1 MTVSRLSVLVLVI
14 LALAAPAGFALVP
27 QAKQAPTFTLQTA
40 AGQAVN
46 LAKLRG
52 KPVVLDFWA
61 PWCLPCRRA
70 MPELQK
76 LQAKYAKQGVTVVGV
91 AVDGSD
97 AEIAAAVRQ
106 AGVKYAVVIDR
117 DRKVGAAYQ
126 VYLLPTLYVLDKSGK
141 VVLAETGFN
150 GRRVEQALAK
160 ALK

>member
-14 LALAAPAGFALVP
+14 LSLATAAAFALVP
-27 QAKQAPTFTLQTA
+27 KAKPAPTFTLQTA
-40 AGQAVN
+40 GGQAVS

-61 PWCLPCRRA
+61 PWCPPCRRA

-76 LQAKYAKQGVTVVGV
+76 ISAKYAKQGVTVVGI

-97 AEIAAAVRQ
+97 AEIAAAARK
-106 AGVKYAVVIDR
+106 AGVKYPVVIDR
-117 DRKVGAAYQ
+117 SQKVGAAYQ
-126 VYLLPTLYVLDKSGK
+126 VYLLPTLYVLDKTGK

-150 GRRVEQALAK
+150 GRQVEQALAK